1 MADAPHIK
9 YFNMGQWPVY
19 VGFTTSA
26 KAFRR
31 EMKRLGIGGGVEF
44 LARSGANASTHF
56 FERANEM
63 SCIII
68 TMEKRGKRP
77 VSQYAALLA
86 HEALHA
92 MQEMHRNLNRGE
104 PFGDEADAYLLQSI
118 VQSCLQEALEEGVE
132 RSIEP

>member
-1 MADAPHIK
+1 MADGPHIK

-31 EMKRLGIGGGVEF
+31 EIKRLGVDVSVDF

-56 FERANEM
+56 LERENETP
-63 SCIII
+63 CIII
-68 TMEKRGKRP
+68 TIEKRGKRTI
-77 VSQYAALLA
+77 SQYAALVA

-92 MQEMHRNLNRGE
+92 MQEMHRNLNRGNS
-104 PFGDEADAYLLQSI
+104 FGDEADAYLLQSI
-118 VQSCLQEALEEGVE
+118 VQSCLQEALDESVDRSVE
-132 RSIEP
+132 P